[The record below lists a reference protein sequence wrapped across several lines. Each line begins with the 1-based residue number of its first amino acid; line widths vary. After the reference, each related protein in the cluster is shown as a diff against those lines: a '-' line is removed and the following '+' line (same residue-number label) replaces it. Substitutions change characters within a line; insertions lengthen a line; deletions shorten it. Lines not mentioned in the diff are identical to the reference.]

1 MRRAG
6 TGLTGRG
13 WGVLAIGAGLAAGG
27 WFLREPALLWPG
39 IFLAT
44 LPVLSAVAVLLGDP
58 GLTVTRTARP
68 AEVETGET
76 VAIEV
81 TLRQRR
87 PTIAGALL
95 VDERPP
101 RLLGGAR
108 TFVLPPP
115 GAGRVTRETYAVRPA
130 RRGRHVVD
138 DLTYRYGDPLGLA
151 RRGRRARNGVEV
163 VALPRIL
170 PLSGAEA
177 AASGRTGETPI
188 PHLALG
194 GPDDVLVREYRPRD
208 DVRRI
213 HWPSTARTGTL
224 MVRREEQAWDPT
236 AWVLLDTRAAASG
249 PGEAGTERF
258 EWLVTLAAS
267 VGATLLDAGYQV
279 SLGQAHGAPFVF
291 QPQDRGAPVRAWQRH
306 LVDVQRHEER
316 SLAGAVRTIGQRTA
330 DHLIVALLG
339 RLGVDEARDLA
350 QLRAGEER
358 CWVLYLP
365 AGAAA
370 TADET
375 AAADLLAEHGWRV
388 APTAAGA
395 DPAAAWHWVADAPR
409 RWRG

>member
-1 MRRAG
+1 MPRLA

-13 WGVLAIGAGLAAGG
+13 WGVLAIGAGLTAGG

-39 IFLAT
+39 LFLT
-44 LPVLSAVAVLLGDP
+44 LLPVLSLFAVLAGDP
-58 GLTVTRTARP
+58 GFGVTRAARP
-68 AEVETGET
+68 AEVEAGEP
-76 VAIEV
+76 VEIEV
-81 TLRQRR
+81 SLRQGR
-87 PTIAGALL
+87 PTMAGSVL
-95 VDERPP
+95 VEERPP

-108 TFVLPPP
+108 TFVLSPP
-115 GAGRVTRETYAVRPA
+115 GTGRTTRETYGVRPG
-130 RRGRHVVD
+130 RRGRHLVD

-151 RRGRRARNGVEV
+151 VRGRRPRAATEV
-163 VALPRIL
+163 VALPRVL
-170 PLSGAEA
+170 PLSRAEA

-236 AWVLLDTRAAASG
+236 AWVLLDTRPGPFGSG
-249 PGEAGTERF
+249 DTGTERF

-279 SLGQAHGAPFVF
+279 SLCQAHGATFSF
-291 QPQDRGAPVRAWQRH
+291 HPQERGAPVRAWQRH
-306 LVDVQRHEER
+306 LVDVHRDAER
-316 SLAGAVRTIGQRTA
+316 TLAAAVRTIGQSTA

-339 RLGVDEARDLA
+339 RLGVDEARDLT

-358 CWVLYLP
+358 CWALYLP
-365 AGAAA
+365 TGAAP
-370 TADET
+370 TPEE
-375 AAADLLAEHGWRV
+375 AAAAGLLAEHGWR
-388 APTAAGA
+388 AA
-395 DPAAAWHWVADAPR
+395 PAAVGDDPEPAWRSVAAAPR